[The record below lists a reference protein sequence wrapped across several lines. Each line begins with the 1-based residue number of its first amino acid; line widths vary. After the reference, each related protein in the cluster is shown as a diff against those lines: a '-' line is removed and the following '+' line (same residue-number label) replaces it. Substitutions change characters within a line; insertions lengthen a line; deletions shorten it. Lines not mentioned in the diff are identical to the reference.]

1 MVKLRFM
8 GGTHEVG
15 RNAVLLD
22 SGGANLLLD
31 YGVKVGK
38 KPEFPG
44 HIRARDVDG
53 IIVSHAHLDHSG
65 GVPQFYLREE
75 KPFFATP
82 VTTEVTRVLI
92 KDMIKLN
99 GYFLPFEYIEF
110 ESMLKH
116 RKDLGYGEK
125 VQLKNVGF
133 SLINAGHI
141 PGSAMVDLKTGG
153 KRILYTGDFNTENTR
168 LVHGAKAPRQKF
180 DAVVI
185 ESTYAN
191 TDHPDRKELEASFV
205 AAIKE
210 VLHNEG
216 KVLVPAFA
224 VGRSQE
230 MLSVMN
236 AQKLKANAI
245 VDGMARAVNRIYV
258 DHPDFMRTPKTFI
271 NVVNTTREITGWR
284 DRRQASRRADVM
296 VAPSGMLQGG
306 TAMFYMERLALDE
319 RNAIFLVSFQVPG
332 TGGAKLME
340 TGFFTIK
347 EMDVEVKAK
356 VRHFDFSSHSGKIGL
371 EAFLRGLK
379 GKPDVYV
386 IHGEPENCESL
397 AQWARDELDLNAAA
411 PNEGDEFTD

>member
-15 RNAVLLD
+15 RNAVILE
-22 SGGANLLLD
+22 SGEKSLLLD
-31 YGVKVGK
+31 YGVKIGE

-44 HIRARDVDG
+44 HVRSRDVDG
-53 IIVSHAHLDHSG
+53 IVLSHAHLDHSG
-65 GVPQFYLREE
+65 GIPVFYLSGS

-82 VTTEVTRVLI
+82 LTTEIMKILI
-92 KDMIKLN
+92 RDMIKLS

-110 ESMLKH
+110 DAMVKH
-116 RKDLGYGEK
+116 RKDLGYGTKTRLGDIE
-125 VQLKNVGF
+125 F
-133 SLINAGHI
+133 SLLNAGHI
-141 PGSAMVDLKTGG
+141 QGSAMVELKANGR
-153 KRILYTGDFNTENTR
+153 RILYTGDLNTDQTR
-168 LVHGAKAPRQKF
+168 LVHGAKVPRRNF

-191 TDHPDRKELEASFV
+191 TDHQDRREIEASFV

-210 VLHNEG
+210 VLHQEG

-230 MLSVMN
+230 MLSVMQGHKLN
-236 AQKLKANAI
+236 ANTV
-245 VDGMARAVNRIYV
+245 VDGMARAVNRITA
-258 DHPDFMRTPKTFI
+258 DHPGFVRTPKTLMKVF
-271 NVVNTTREITGWR
+271 NRTREIRGWR
-284 DRRQASRRADVM
+284 DRRQAVRRADVI

-306 TAMFYMERLALDE
+306 TAMYYMERLALGE
-319 RNAIFLVSFQVPG
+319 NNAVYLVSFQVPG
-332 TGGAKLME
+332 TGGAKLLE
-340 TGFFTIK
+340 SGRFPIK
-347 EMDVEVKAK
+347 EVEQEVKAK
-356 VRHFDFSSHSGKIGL
+356 IRHFDFSSHCGKSHL

-397 AQWARDELDLNAAA
+397 AQWARDELDLKAVA
-411 PNEGDEFTD
+411 PEEGDEFKV